1 MRCIFL
7 LICLVLLAGCGPS
20 KQEQERAAAEQNL
33 QAAEETYALAQ
44 KEYERLAEE
53 LGQAEQA
60 IPNEKD
66 EAKKQELKQQAAQL
80 DDKLQAQKQT
90 VEQAINNRVKAQD
103 RVNAFAE

>member
-1 MRCIFL
+1 MRRAL
-7 LICLVLLAGCGPS
+7 LLLCLILAAGCGPS

-33 QAAEETYALAQ
+33 KAAEQAYAAAQ
-44 KEYERLAEE
+44 KEYARLAEE
-53 LGQAEQA
+53 LGQAEKA

-66 EAKKQELKQQAAQL
+66 EAKKQELKQQAAEL
-80 DDKLQAQKQT
+80 DGKLQAQKQT